1 MLYRSYKPAP
11 PLGDFV
17 HDLWF
22 YDDYAQPHLKEGILP
37 SGTIELVINL
47 RYDELRIYD
56 AVHLEH
62 HKRFSGALV
71 SGAYSFIFVIDTVE
85 DASVIGVHFKPAG
98 AFPFLGLPAGE
109 LADLHVDL
117 ETLWGAAAIELRERL
132 CSAPTP
138 GQRLQPLEK
147 TVLAHLFRR

>member
-1 MLYRSYKPAP
+1 M
-11 PLGDFV
+11 
-17 HDLWF
+17 
-22 YDDYAQPHLKEGILP
+22 
-37 SGTIELVINL
+37 
-47 RYDELRIYD
+47 
-56 AVHLEH
+56 
-62 HKRFSGALV
+62 
-71 SGAYSFIFVIDTVE
+71 
-85 DASVIGVHFKPAG
+85 IGVHFKLAG

-109 LADLHVDL
+109 LTDLHVDL